1 MRVHRLRFH
10 AGFPSW
16 VCWPVRLRRY
26 PRDEA
31 VTCISW
37 RAPLVAEAPPL
48 LRRITRASTDGALPS
63 IRYFRW
69 ASTLELVLL
78 VPGHRRH
85 GGKLETVSM
94 VPRFAAG
101 LPSLPPDTSG
111 RVRFDR
117 SRGRSKATI
126 HDLRGPRPHRP
137 HDCSRGRPDL
147 PASLPAAIDPRVA
160 QSTAIEAFTWMH
172 PETRRSRTYA
182 AYLLSIF
189 KDVHP
194 VGAPFAT
201 RSSWRSGEAPRHAA
215 LASLWFERAPLE
227 P

>member
-1 MRVHRLRFH
+1 M
-10 AGFPSW
+10 A
-16 VCWPVRLRRY
+16 
-26 PRDEA
+26 EA
-31 VTCISW
+31 
-37 RAPLVAEAPPL
+37 APLL
-48 LRRITRASTDGALPS
+48 LRITRASTSATLPS
-63 IRYFRW
+63 IRYSRW
-69 ASTLELVLL
+69 APTLELELL
-78 VPGHRRH
+78 IPGHRRH

-111 RVRFDR
+111 RVRFDQ

-147 PASLPAAIDPRVA
+147 LAPLPAAIDPRVS
-160 QSTAIEAFTWMH
+160 QSTALEAFTWMH
-172 PETRRSRTYA
+172 PETLWSRTFA

-201 RSSWRSGEAPRHAA
+201 RSSWRSDEAPRHAA